1 MTLAETEK
9 KIERAFAT
17 HTPMWQRFQSDFA
30 QASSKT
36 SETLSNVYSRQYSHV
51 YAQRLAMLKPRC
63 WEAVPE
69 DAARVSRVLDL
80 REDSMCVVVGTLVK
94 DCESPT
100 DEPIHPQSECRDSD
114 VLFLEDESGR
124 VILATE
130 NVHQW
135 CTGVVVAVQGVVK
148 DGGVMH
154 VEKFYAPTAA
164 PSLAIEGEMK
174 SPSHD
179 NSLSPH
185 VMLISGL
192 NAGDPSVCSLARD
205 MLLGYLEG
213 QLTPDAAKIC
223 RVIIAGNSASSTA
236 FGVGELGGWIAQV
249 CAAGIPVDLIPGVDD
264 PTTANWPQRPLHSSL
279 LKYSGSFL
287 DKGLLSRTPNPFAC
301 GLGKKYVIGTD
312 GRNVSDLQKYLA
324 TREKTFTP
332 LEALRESL
340 RWQHVCPTGPSSVP
354 TVPHGET
361 DPMVLVNTPH
371 LYFAGNCESFATEL
385 VEQGDMETRL
395 VTVPKFAE
403 TGEVVLVNLD
413 TLDCEL
419 VRFDDK

>member
-51 YAQRLAMLKPRC
+51 YSQRLAMLKPRC

-69 DAARVSRVLDL
+69 DATRVSRVLDL

-124 VILATE
+124 VALATE
-130 NVHQW
+130 NAHQW
-135 CTGVVVAVQGVVK
+135 CTGVIVAVKGVVK

-213 QLTPDAAKIC
+213 QLTLDAAKIC

-236 FGVGELGGWIAQV
+236 FGVGELDCWIAQV

-264 PTTANWPQRPLHSSL
+264 PTTAGRSALFTVLYLSTVAVFSTRVSCRGRPIHL
-279 LKYSGSFL
+279 
-287 DKGLLSRTPNPFAC
+287 P
-301 GLGKKYVIGTD
+301 V
-312 GRNVSDLQKYLA
+312 DLERS
-324 TREKTFTP
+324 T
-332 LEALRESL
+332 
-340 RWQHVCPTGPSSVP
+340 C
-354 TVPHGET
+354 
-361 DPMVLVNTPH
+361 LVQMD
-371 LYFAGNCESFATEL
+371 A
-385 VEQGDMETRL
+385 M
-395 VTVPKFAE
+395 
-403 TGEVVLVNLD
+403 
-413 TLDCEL
+413 
-419 VRFDDK
+419 